1 MTDVKRK
8 LKIALTLLVV
18 MGLAAAA
25 VGFFHLRRQG
35 DDITAALPKMAAKA
49 SMYLAGVHQTATQDG
64 AVQWE
69 LNAGSA
75 ELESES
81 GRMILKAPEVE
92 FILDNGSRVRL
103 TADTG
108 VLNTKT
114 NDIEVRGNVCIKD
127 SRYTLTTEMLAY
139 EHEKRVLYSTSPV
152 HIAARAVTLNAA
164 TMRYD
169 LNTSQALFSGM
180 VKGRLNDG
188 LPL

>member
-8 LKIALTLLVV
+8 LKVTLTLLVV
-18 MGLAAAA
+18 LGFAAAA
-25 VGFFHLRRQG
+25 AGFFHLRRQ
-35 DDITAALPKMAAKA
+35 DDDTAPLPKMAAKA
-49 SMYLAGVHQTATQDG
+49 VMYLAGVHQTATRDG

-75 ELESES
+75 ELEAES

-92 FILDNGSRVRL
+92 FILENGCRVRL

-114 NDIEVRGNVCIKD
+114 NDIEVRGNVCVKD

-164 TMRYD
+164 SMRYD